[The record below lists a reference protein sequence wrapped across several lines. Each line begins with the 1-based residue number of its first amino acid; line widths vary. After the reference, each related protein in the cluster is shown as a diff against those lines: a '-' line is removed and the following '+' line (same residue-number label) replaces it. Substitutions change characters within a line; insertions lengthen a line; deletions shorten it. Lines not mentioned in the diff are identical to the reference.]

1 MVRLEVIKT
10 GGRGVVV
17 VVVVVV
23 VVLGLRVVVDLR
35 VVVLVVV
42 EVMVTD
48 IFLESYL
55 TRGHGNLCLSDEI
68 GNV

>member
-23 VVLGLRVVVDLR
+23 VIGAGVVVDLR

-48 IFLESYL
+48 IFLELYL
-55 TRGHGNLCLSDEI
+55 TRGQGKLCLSDEI

>member
-23 VVLGLRVVVDLR
+23 VPGPRVVEDLR

-48 IFLESYL
+48 IFLELYL
-55 TRGHGNLCLSDEI
+55 TRSHGKLCLSDEI

>member
-10 GGRGVVV
+10 GGRG
-17 VVVVVV
+17 VVVVV

-48 IFLESYL
+48 IFLELYL
-55 TRGHGNLCLSDEI
+55 TRGLGRLRLSDDI